1 MRGGPHWWVCQDVAL
16 RIRWAILSVMSDS
29 PSVSDFVH
37 LHLHTEYSTLDG
49 AVRIKDL
56 MARAVE
62 LGMPA
67 VAMTDHGNI
76 FGAIEFYQKARQKG
90 IKPIIGCEMYLTPP
104 GVSMQARKKLPGERK
119 TSHLTVLA
127 QNATGFANLTKLVSA
142 GHLEGFYSKP
152 RIDHEL
158 LARHSEGLIVLSGC
172 VQGEIN
178 QFIVDNMLDEARASL
193 CRFLDIFGR
202 DRFFLEVHDHQM
214 EAQRKCTRQ
223 MVEFGREFGLKL
235 VAAND
240 VHFLNRTD
248 HDAHDVLICI
258 GTNKL
263 KVEENR
269 MKYSTE
275 VYFKTAEE
283 MKRLFSEIP
292 EAVTNTRWVADLCE
306 LEIPLDAT
314 SIAKYPRFD
323 APDGSPREE
332 YFRRVCQEGL
342 VRRYGE
348 ERLCQEAALQERLEY
363 EIGVMEKM
371 GFISYFLI
379 TWDFIKWAKDHGIP
393 VGPGR
398 GSAAGSLVAYALG
411 ITDICPIRFG
421 LIFER
426 FLNPERVSPPD
437 VDVDFCQTRRPE
449 VIDYVR
455 RKYGEASVSQII
467 TFGTLG
473 AKSVVRDVGRVMGF
487 SYSEADRIAKMIPNE
502 LNITL
507 AEAWQKNP
515 ELKQAIETE
524 NATKQLWEAAS
535 FLEGLKRGTG
545 VHAAGVVIA
554 DRDLTDFIALAR
566 AKEGEVTTQYAMEPL
581 TELGML
587 KMDFLGLKTLTVI
600 EDAVTLIRR
609 RMPDFDHSAIPLD
622 DRKTMELLNQGETC
636 GVFQL
641 ESGGMVDL
649 CKRFDVRNIEDIIA
663 LIAIYRPGPM
673 QFIDTYIAR
682 KKGKESVEYP
692 HPLYE
697 QIAKETFGIL
707 IYQEQVQRV
716 ANVIAGYSL
725 GQADLLRRA
734 MGKKKPEIM
743 EKERAKFVA
752 GAQAVNNID
761 AKLANEMFDTL
772 AKFAEYGFNKSHSA
786 AYGFISYQTAYLKA
800 NYPVEFMAGLLSNE
814 INNTD
819 KISVFVAECQRMGIR
834 ILPPCVNRSGLKFVP
849 EDGEDR
855 WGDAVVSIRFG
866 LAAIKNVGTGA
877 MELAVAERESGG
889 PYQSLEDF
897 CNRLDSKTVN
907 KKVLES
913 LIRAGAFD
921 FIGETRAGL
930 FARLDAAIATAA
942 SAQKDRKAGQFS
954 LFALD
959 EMVGAPEPAAVVVNA
974 PVAEWSKEELLAH
987 ERELLGFYVTG
998 HPLDAYKK
1006 SFKEGRYKKLNQVQ
1020 SLPESRAPV
1029 KFAALIKEVQV
1040 KYSKRDSKP
1049 FAILLLE
1056 DFSGSLE
1063 LPIWSD
1069 LYASSGS
1076 LLQVN
1081 SVIEFKAQVSA
1092 DRQDPNARRLSVQE
1106 INRLEPIPFD
1116 PAEFEKQ
1123 TVEAPIQELTLVLDC
1138 ATDSVADLQRIQAIA
1153 KRHRGRS
1160 PLRFRIHL
1168 RDGSTQVLLA
1178 GRKYWIDA
1186 TDDAKTDLSPWLVS

>member
-1 MRGGPHWWVCQDVAL
+1 
-16 RIRWAILSVMSDS
+16 MSDS
-29 PSVSDFVH
+29 PAVSDFVH

-49 AVRIKDL
+49 AVRIKQL
-56 MARAVE
+56 MARAAE

-76 FGAIEFYQKARQKG
+76 FGAIEFYQKAKKEG
-90 IKPIIGCEMYLTPP
+90 VKPIIGCEMYLTPP

-158 LARHSEGLIVLSGC
+158 LARHSEGLVVLSGC
-172 VQGEIN
+172 LQGEIN
-178 QFIVDNMLDEARASL
+178 QFITDNLMDEARASL
-193 CRFLDIFGR
+193 RRFLDVFGR

-214 EAQRKCTRQ
+214 EQQRKCTRQ

-240 VHFLNRTD
+240 VHFLNRSD
-248 HDAHDVLICI
+248 HDAHDILICI

-263 KVEENR
+263 KLEENR

-283 MKRLFSEIP
+283 MKRLFSELP
-292 EAVTNTRWVADLCE
+292 EAVTNTRLVADMCE

-314 SIAKYPRFD
+314 SIAKYPRFNS
-323 APDGSPREE
+323 PDGTPRED

-342 VRRYGE
+342 AGRYGE
-348 ERLCQEAALQERLEY
+348 ERLRAEPALRERLEY
-363 EIGVMEKM
+363 EIGIMEKM

-379 TWDFIKWAKDHGIP
+379 TWDFIKWAKDHDIP

-449 VIDYVR
+449 VIEYVR
-455 RKYGEASVSQII
+455 RKYGESSVSQII

-473 AKSVVRDVGRVMGF
+473 AKSVVRDVGRVLGF
-487 SYSEADRIAKMIPNE
+487 SYSEGDRIAKMIPNE

-507 AEAWQKNP
+507 AGAIEKNP
-515 ELKQAIETE
+515 ELKQEIERSGPLT
-524 NATKQLWEAAS
+524 QLWEAAT

-600 EDAVTLIRR
+600 QDAVTLIRR
-609 RMPDFDHSAIPLD
+609 KVPDFDHGKIPLD
-622 DRKTMELLNQGETC
+622 DRKTLELLNQGETC

-649 CKRFDVRNIEDIIA
+649 CKRFDVRGIEDVIA

-682 KKGKESVEYP
+682 KKGRESVEYP

-697 QIAKETFGIL
+697 QIAKETYGIL

-716 ANVIAGYSL
+716 ANVVAGYSL

-752 GAQAVNNID
+752 GAQAVNHID

-800 NYPVEFMAGLLSNE
+800 NHPVEFMAGLLSNE

-834 ILPPCVNRSGLKFVP
+834 ILPPCVNRSGLKFFP
-849 EDGEDR
+849 EEGQDR
-855 WGDAVVSIRFG
+855 WGDPVAGIRFG

-877 MELAVAERESGG
+877 MELTVAERQSGG
-889 PYQSLEDF
+889 PFKSLEDF

-921 FIGETRAGL
+921 FLGETRAGL
-930 FARLDAAIATAA
+930 FARIDAAIATAA
-942 SAQKDRKAGQFS
+942 SAQRDRKAGQFS
-954 LFALD
+954 LFGLD
-959 EMVGAPEPAAVVVNA
+959 EMVGAPEPEAEILTA
-974 PVAEWSKEELLAH
+974 PVAEWPKEEVLAH

-1006 SFKEGRYKKLNQVQ
+1006 SFKVGRYKKLNQIHA
-1020 SLPESRAPV
+1020 LPESRVPV

-1040 KYSKRDSKP
+1040 KYSKKDSRA
-1049 FAILLLE
+1049 FAILQLE
-1056 DFSGSLE
+1056 DFGGSLE

-1069 LYASSGS
+1069 LYASVGS

-1081 SVIEFKAQVSA
+1081 TVIEFKAEISQ
-1092 DRQDPNARRLSVQE
+1092 DRQDPNARRLNVKE
-1106 INRLEPIPFD
+1106 IQRLDPLPFD

-1123 TVEAPIQELTLVLDC
+1123 AVEAPIEELTLILDC
-1138 ATDSVADLQRIQAIA
+1138 ATDSVSDLQRIHAIA
-1153 KRHRGRS
+1153 KRHRGLS
-1160 PLRFRIHL
+1160 PLRLRIHL
-1168 RDGSTQVLLA
+1168 RDGSSHLLLTN
-1178 GRKYWIDA
+1178 RRYWIDA
-1186 TDDAKTDLSPWLVS
+1186 TEDAKADLAPWLEA

>member
-1 MRGGPHWWVCQDVAL
+1 MAESAP
-16 RIRWAILSVMSDS
+16 
-29 PSVSDFVH
+29 VSDFVH

-56 MARAVE
+56 MVRASQ

-76 FGAIEFYQKARQKG
+76 YGAIEFYQKAKQKG

-104 GVSMQARKKLPGERK
+104 GVSMLTRKKLPGERK

-142 GHLEGFYSKP
+142 GHLHGFYSRP

-158 LARHSEGLIVLSGC
+158 LAKHSEGLIVLSGC

-178 QFIVDNMLDEARASL
+178 QFIGDNMLDDARRSL
-193 CRFLDIFGR
+193 RSFLDIFGR

-214 EAQRKCTRQ
+214 ELQRKCTRQ
-223 MVEFGREFGLKL
+223 LAEFGKEFDLKL

-240 VHFLNRTD
+240 VHFLNRAD
-248 HDAHDVLICI
+248 HDAHDILICI

-269 MKYSTE
+269 MKYSPE

-283 MKRLFSEIP
+283 MKRLFSELP
-292 EAVTNTRWVADLCE
+292 EAVTNTRLVAEMCD
-306 LEIPLDAT
+306 LEIHLDAT
-314 SIAKYPRFD
+314 SIAKYPQFD
-323 APDGSPREE
+323 APDGSPREV

-342 VRRYGE
+342 VQRYGHE
-348 ERLCQEAALQERLEY
+348 QLATQPALQERLDY
-363 EIGVMEKM
+363 EIGIMEKM

-449 VIDYVR
+449 VIEYVR
-455 RKYGEASVSQII
+455 QKYGEASVSQII

-473 AKSVVRDVGRVMGF
+473 AKSVVRDVGRVLGF
-487 SYSEADRIAKMIPNE
+487 SYSEGDRIAKMIPNE

-507 AEAWQKNP
+507 AEAWVKNP

-524 NATKQLWEAAS
+524 SATKQLWEAAT

-566 AKEGEVTTQYAMEPL
+566 AKEGDVTTQYAMEPL

-600 EDAVTLIRR
+600 QDAVTLIRR
-609 RMPDFDHSAIPLD
+609 RVPDFEFDAIPLD
-622 DRKTMELLNQGETC
+622 DRKTMDLLNQGETC

-649 CKRFDVRNIEDIIA
+649 CKRFDVRTIEDIIA

-697 QIAKETFGIL
+697 QIAKETYGIL

-743 EKERAKFVA
+743 EKERAKFIV
-752 GAQAVNNID
+752 GAKEVNGIED
-761 AKLANEMFDTL
+761 KAANDMFDTL

-819 KISVFVAECQRMGIR
+819 KISVFVAECQRMGIK
-834 ILPPCVNRSGLKFVP
+834 ILPPCVNRSSLKFVP
-849 EDGEDR
+849 ELGQDR
-855 WGDAVVSIRFG
+855 WGDPKVSIRFG
-866 LAAIKNVGTGA
+866 VAAIKNVGAGA
-877 MELAVAERESGG
+877 MELAVAEREANG
-889 PYQSLEDF
+889 PFKGLEDF

-907 KKVLES
+907 KKILES

-921 FIGETRAGL
+921 FLGESRAGI
-930 FARLDAAIATAA
+930 FARLDSAIASAA
-942 SAQKDRKAGQFS
+942 SAQRDRKAGQFS
-954 LFALD
+954 LFGLD
-959 EMVGAPEPAAVVVNA
+959 EMVGSGEAETTLTTPSESIPEWP
-974 PVAEWSKEELLAH
+974 KEELLAH

-1006 SFKEGRYKKLNQVQ
+1006 SLQVGRYKRLAQIPA
-1020 SLPESRAPV
+1020 LPESRNPV
-1029 KFAALIKEVQV
+1029 KLAGLIKEVQV
-1040 KYSKRDSKP
+1040 KYSKKDNKP
-1049 FAILLLE
+1049 FAILMLE
-1056 DFSGSLE
+1056 DFSGTFE
-1063 LPIWSD
+1063 LPVWSD
-1069 LYASSGS
+1069 LYATASIH
-1076 LLQVN
+1076 LKTN
-1081 SVIEFKAQVSA
+1081 IVIEFKAVVSA

-1106 INRLEPIPFD
+1106 INRVEPIPFD

-1123 TVEAPIQELTLVLDC
+1123 EVEAPIQPMTLILDS
-1138 ATDSVADLQRIQAIA
+1138 ATDSIADLQKIHAIA

-1160 PLRFRIHL
+1160 PLRLKIHL
-1168 RDGSTQVLLA
+1168 RDGSSHVLLTN
-1178 GRKYWIDA
+1178 RKYWIDA
-1186 TDDAKTDLSPWLVS
+1186 TDDAKTDLSPWLVA